1 MDQFI
6 TIFHYRQQTDK
17 MSAIVDTQQSAETKM
32 PSQTTFANLFKKA
45 IMDDKPVLFDYW
57 VSSLDKTVS
66 IGVRQ
71 IPGVS
76 GAPATTEKILVRSE
90 EEYTSPIQNI
100 FRSGNEFVVVTENSI
115 YVVDSGIPIKKIT
128 V

>member
-1 MDQFI
+1 
-6 TIFHYRQQTDK
+6 
-17 MSAIVDTQQSAETKM
+17 MSSIVETQETKM
-32 PSQTTFANLFKKA
+32 PSQATFVNLFKKA
-45 IMDDKPVLFDYW
+45 VMDDKPVLFDYW

-71 IPGVS
+71 IPGAS

-100 FRSGNEFVVVTENSI
+100 FKSGNEFVIVTENSI
-115 YVVDSGIPIKKIT
+115 YVVDSGIPVKKIS

>member
-1 MDQFI
+1 
-6 TIFHYRQQTDK
+6 
-17 MSAIVDTQQSAETKM
+17 MSSIVEKETKM
-32 PSQTTFANLFKKA
+32 PSQATFVNLFKKA
-45 IMDDKPVLFDYW
+45 VMDDKPILFDYW

-71 IPGVS
+71 IPSSVA
-76 GAPATTEKILVRSE
+76 GASPVTEKILVRSE

-100 FRSGNEFVVVTENSI
+100 FKSGNEFVVVTENSI
-115 YVVDSGIPIKKIT
+115 YVVDSGIPVKKIS